1 MYDYE
6 SEEKNKKMYGGSAT
20 PPLYPK
26 DRLRDFKIVMVCGKT
41 DRLATPKDYYYL
53 KGLLESQNCLA
64 AFKETELG
72 HIGLLNPIKE
82 KEEHF

>member
-41 DRLATPKDYYYL
+41 DRLATP
-53 KGLLESQNCLA
+53 
-64 AFKETELG
+64 
-72 HIGLLNPIKE
+72 
-82 KEEHF
+82 